1 MVSTPQKPQRGC
13 PCMLRLGTGETQDF
27 NWQERA
33 FRLAGSVP
41 QGPGAESCLFATPV
55 NAFLHL
61 KHGKSVPNSV
71 LTSRWEILWFCARLF
86 GQFHGFT
93 HQLNGQFQGI
103 PLEKSQPSERTFAR
117 RAAPPERTFEGV
129 NAPSKPSFVLI
140 LLNLTES
147 PTPNTK
153 NAGFRHA
160 VRSVKRS
167 VALAQDSIQ
176 FWWRVRTDNCLS
188 VP

>member
-1 MVSTPQKPQRGC
+1 MTPRLRSDPVTRELAPRFRSQPFSPIFLFPRCLSPC
-13 PCMLRLGTGETQDF
+13 PY
-27 NWQERA
+27 
-33 FRLAGSVP
+33 VP
-41 QGPGAESCLFATPV
+41 ACLT
-55 NAFLHL
+55 H
-61 KHGKSVPNSV
+61 
-71 LTSRWEILWFCARLF
+71 RWEILWFYALLF

-103 PLEKSQPSERTFAR
+103 PLEKSQPSERTFGGVRSTSWANIS
-117 RAAPPERTFEGV
+117 RAQCTIQTNISSDSAPLKRT
-129 NAPSKPSFVLI
+129 PHPKH
-140 LLNLTES
+140 
-147 PTPNTK
+147 K

-167 VALAQDSIQ
+167 VALVQDGIQ